1 MESGRPQGALLE
13 PRSHRSEGAS
23 SPPERW
29 SNELTQSGC
38 GPHSPTMCWTWA
50 SACLLLDPPRRCLR
64 GQSLPGRAHGMP
76 TRKWAYSVHQ
86 DPLLGRKP
94 RRQASL
100 WQELDTTLL
109 QACQETDG
117 FSNTEAKRWQGC
129 CREETHGRNQASW
142 AAAAGG
148 LTGGHEREKAACTGS
163 PQGQRTGCLK
173 CGLWAEGEDTVA
185 SCQLAPG
192 LSAKHQVSSKPPA
205 TGEDRVGR
213 PVHWLT
219 RDPGHWPLQAIRPS
233 LESPCPHK
241 GTCCL

>member
-1 MESGRPQGALLE
+1 MSWALGPSPDLALRAGRSLGEGPSEGGRDLLSARSSVQSGRPQGALLE

-38 GPHSPTMCWTWA
+38 GPHSSMMCWTWA

-76 TRKWAYSVHQ
+76 TRKW
-86 DPLLGRKP
+86 
-94 RRQASL
+94 
-100 WQELDTTLL
+100 
-109 QACQETDG
+109 
-117 FSNTEAKRWQGC
+117 
-129 CREETHGRNQASW
+129 HGRNQASW
-142 AAAAGG
+142 AAAEGG
-148 LTGGHEREKAACTGS
+148 LTGGHEGEKAACTGS
-163 PQGQRTGCLK
+163 PQGQRMGCLK
-173 CGLWAEGEDTVA
+173 CGLWAEGADTAA
-185 SCQLAPG
+185 SYQLAPG
-192 LSAKHQVSSKPPA
+192 FSVKHQVSSKPPA

-213 PVHWLT
+213 PVRWLT
-219 RDPGHWPLQAIRPS
+219 RDPGNWPLQAIRPS